1 MKDVIKQTQQVMKN
15 LGKFTGQ
22 KVPRASRQSPEG
34 ILRTKVWIGS
44 ILQTFNGGQI
54 DVEVLYHG
62 ESERTGTIARWTKGS
77 QVATEQTVAK
87 MESKI
92 PGSSLVYHW
101 PIFNLLDPDVNK
113 KYLEELF
120 IKNMNHYSCHGMWK
134 LSDVYINNIRHPAS
148 LPFKDNA
155 DLLFQRGDVDGFMAI
170 LMLLHEA
177 YFNDKEELF
186 VLLYQYALKAFPG
199 ACRHRYLRPHW
210 KEMLLL
216 LERLR
221 FKSLYCAHL
230 LMTRKDII
238 ERQIFAEE
246 HITLREA
253 RPRSNLDHRFIELE
267 EPFIEAGFN

>member
-1 MKDVIKQTQQVMKN
+1 MKDIVKETQKVMRDLKEM
-15 LGKFTGQ
+15 TGA
-22 KVPRASRQSPEG
+22 KVPRASRQWPG
-34 ILRTKVWIGS
+34 AILRTKVWIGS
-44 ILQTFNGGQI
+44 IFQDFNGAEA
-54 DVEVLYHG
+54 DVEALYHG
-62 ESERTGTIARWTKGS
+62 ENEFTGTIARWKKGT

-92 PGSSLVYHW
+92 PGSSTVYHW

-186 VLLYQYALKAFPG
+186 VLFYQYALKAFPG